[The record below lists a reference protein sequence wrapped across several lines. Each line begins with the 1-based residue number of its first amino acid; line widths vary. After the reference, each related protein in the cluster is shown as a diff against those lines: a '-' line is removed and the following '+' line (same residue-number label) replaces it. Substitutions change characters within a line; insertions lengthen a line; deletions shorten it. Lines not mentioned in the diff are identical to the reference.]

1 LAVAFFC
8 ALFTKN
14 IYTTAKKKKGYIDI
28 QLGGKKRTLHFSMN
42 FWVEFTE
49 QLGVSLTDI
58 GNVFNG
64 GMSLSG
70 IRALIYSAVRAN
82 DLEQGNDIDYT
93 LYSVGEWLEELEA
106 EAINDI
112 VAVMM
117 ESKILGNSLSDSNA
131 PKKPKPPKAQN

>member
-1 LAVAFFC
+1 MAFFC
-8 ALFTKN
+8 AIFTKN
-14 IYTTAKKKKGYIDI
+14 IYTMANKKRGYINI